1 MCSGFAQVLSILPTT
16 VSCSLQPTHGL
27 MGHGKC
33 SSPFNLVRMETAV
46 AENRERQHDQSPKR
60 VIAEKNIPVNDDEST
75 VVPEPTSEASP
86 RWHEPEGIQ
95 KGVADAD
102 KKART
107 GSTEETV
114 RNTPP
119 AGAWNETSAD

>member
-1 MCSGFAQVLSILPTT
+1 MLPSGNHYAQ
-16 VSCSLQPTHGL
+16 
-27 MGHGKC
+27 
-33 SSPFNLVRMETAV
+33 ETAV
-46 AENRERQHDQSPKR
+46 AKNRKQQRDRSGKGL
-60 VIAEKNIPVNDDEST
+60 IAEKHIPATDGEST
-75 VVPEPTSEASP
+75 AVAEPSSETSP
-86 RWHEPEGIQ
+86 RWHEPQGIE

-119 AGAWNETSAD
+119 AGAWNETSSD